1 MLALSPLHG
10 LIGLCLLGLL
20 ILGGVWLKRRYRPQR
35 FHRSRS
41 KGSLPE
47 VAAYD
52 YVTGLPT
59 RRLFETLLEQAVGR
73 AAKTGRPLTLLVVEL
88 EHFQM
93 VAESQGQANSNVLV
107 RVQAARV
114 KGVLR
119 SMDTVARL
127 TPDQFAA
134 IADNL
139 SSRQEVT
146 AIVEKLQATVGLPL
160 ILDGHELFL
169 TCRIGIAR
177 YPDDAT
183 EYEGVIAQALQA
195 VKHAKSHGQAV
206 RFSSPKTHSTAHT
219 PAQSATSF
227 ADLLP

>member
-1 MLALSPLHG
+1 MALSPLPS

-20 ILGGVWLKRRYRPQR
+20 IVGGLWFKRLRPHGFR
-35 FHRSRS
+35 RSMS
-41 KGSLPE
+41 GDSVPE

-59 RRLFETLLEQAVGR
+59 RRLFETLLNQAVGR
-73 AAKTGRPLTLLVVEL
+73 AAKTGRPLTVFVVEL
-88 EHFQM
+88 EHFRM

-127 TPDQFAA
+127 TPDQFAV

-139 SSRQEVT
+139 TSHQEVT
-146 AIVEKLQATVGLPL
+146 AIVEKLQATIGLPL
-160 ILDGHELFL
+160 TLDGHELFL
-169 TCRIGIAR
+169 TCRIGISR

-183 EYEGVIAQALQA
+183 DHEELIKQALQA
-195 VKHAKSHGQAV
+195 VKYAKSDGQTV
-206 RFSSPKTHSTAHT
+206 RFSSPETHSAAPE
-219 PAQSATSF
+219 PAQAATSF
-227 ADLLP
+227 AVLLP